1 MRNRY
6 YLLIVSLLCC
16 LGVFGQDFGSTNIA
30 LSGDMGSCPGPEQLK
45 TYYHK
50 GARSKE
56 SWLLVPKST
65 VNVKCKIGDK
75 SVVYMTE
82 SNFEN
87 NNEIQVKHTEFQ
99 IEYDYKEFKH
109 LNKPDKP
116 KSLVLYSN
124 LEWTTISKNSTWNN
138 AISYT
143 QEKQDQ
149 KQSRGTN
156 GKYYYDYPISEQSW
170 KLNSYELWQNIMSN
184 SDNLRY
190 FNNHGYIDI
199 YFRNVFY
206 TVFESKDEGRG
217 DTHYFGGYTHT
228 PTENVLTIRVFK
240 CEVGDLA
247 VNSECN
253 PKLSDGLYAIF
264 EDQKT
269 EYISVSST
277 LRKVVDS
284 AVVTNG
290 VYDYVKINEENE
302 KSERFDGKD
311 NEVNKHDISLAL
323 FKRNNKLNVN
333 DKIKVRRTIKYENV
347 SFSGKTEIC
356 ESSKELE
363 FLVLPTPKIVGIA
376 NQKSE
381 YIECPVK
388 KEISNGL
395 TAGDF
400 YSDYYTLDG
409 MKCDFGSFEKY
420 ADVYNVKYKW
430 KYRKGNGQF
439 RDLPQKG
446 EADRVYSENEI
457 FDFEPE
463 NNPDLQLPLWAL
475 EEGVT
480 YEFQQCAILSGFE
493 NYEILATGEVN
504 SYKITKSRKLDV
516 DKLDVFISEKE
527 VCEEDNLSDVS
538 FTAKYGDNEN
548 PNNYKVDQFNYVWE
562 IAEGMTKENGI
573 EGGKLYLT
581 RNFSDIKNDIQFKVS
596 LSDGCK
602 NTITKETSIHVNE
615 LPKFTADDISKVS
628 EQLSLTK
635 NHDGSIRVTGIK
647 GRQCKL
653 AITDSEKNKHDYYY
667 SENNDGSNLI
677 LISGATFDDKDN
689 MSFNK
694 ELYFY
699 KKSKDGSLKCLS
711 HPVKVEF
718 IALNEIQQNKFI
730 TEEIFVCSGD
740 NLPAL
745 DANNAITSASMEGV
759 SANGI
764 GYLWQYS
771 TDQTNW
777 YDMVNIDAN
786 GGKST
791 FNRES
796 YNGSWEHKITQTTYI
811 RRIAIPKLED
821 GTVLGEFVSNHLK
834 VSIYSKPTLDLEIDN
849 QISVDP
855 KCYGDEITMSM
866 KLNSAKLSE
875 EQKVMWYFNRTNCIT
890 KYGYYHNQG
899 GEKDSTLKEST
910 NGVFDHKMEV
920 RNNYTIR
927 AEIEYCNERI
937 SSKEYLVE
945 TYPKLDLDPIF
956 GKCMV
961 VGNEVE
967 VKAVKDGYTC
977 EIRRGESVYP
987 AVEGASTAK
996 ILLEHQTE
1004 YKFDV
1009 HVTDNVTGCQS
1020 VLNKSIKSTQIKER
1034 KTSVGIGP
1042 SGDISNK
1049 YVCAGTEVEM
1059 RSAIEDHDYKAYSWS
1074 VDGKTVTGERN
1085 FDYKFTPSQTGKDY
1099 EIKRICEYYDGTE
1112 LCYTVEDGITISTYA
1127 PLEAPTIELTTDK
1140 VCNGEK
1146 VEFTAVAN
1154 GGGQEKEYII
1164 TFGGGKSEALSKGAK
1179 YIFVSDA
1186 LTKDTDLMVTV
1197 EDAQCN
1203 GKDNNLYKANS
1214 EKITV
1219 KVEKDLNFTI
1229 SSSPE
1234 FITEEDFKD
1243 GEITVSVKC
1252 AEVDKG
1258 DVLYYQINNGKEIE
1272 EVYNGVGFTV
1282 TMSLEDFEETSGVDL
1297 IVRRVGTIAGC
1308 ESTKVYEYTLNEGFD
1323 GGEPLLVGNDKEDE
1337 IEVCANSQV
1346 DLTISNLKQLT
1357 FGGAPITEMT
1367 GVKWSWY
1374 KGNSRI
1380 ETTEDP
1386 TYTIQVSSTDKT
1398 ATYYAVFSG
1407 KDAGGTVR
1415 KVRSN
1420 KFVIKTG
1427 EGIEVGKIRFED
1439 YAAETFVEYCAGSDT
1454 VVTMVSDFEKAE
1466 LQWLYSKDGGK
1477 NWNDV
1482 PETMNG
1488 QEVTSTNKINIS
1500 VSELASDIKGDDG
1513 KLATEKVYF
1522 RLRATDGCGTES
1534 YSDNLLL
1541 VRFKSSVSMPSP
1553 SIVST
1558 LMYGSEVDFPDSLM
1572 FGRHFNHADPYIFV
1586 GRGDVTDVGNM
1597 QRVYFK
1603 DVMAFG
1609 DNSVDVVRY
1618 EKARIS
1624 EELCMSDTLHY
1635 GFKIY
1640 KKLANPKL
1648 VVNPIDEYFC
1658 SNTNDFKYLYLN
1670 NIDGGDASSY
1680 KTTWQYRIDGYEDW
1694 MDIKEGNNQ
1703 DVFTATIGEIK
1714 KNEVG
1719 EYQQQ
1724 VSINKLNQT
1733 ITVRAMLTCEGDY
1746 PGGYVSSNE
1755 MTMKVYAPLK
1765 DGGIDYTKKE
1775 ICYNTAVDTIKGF
1788 DATGGSGKYTYV
1800 WQKSVDAKLFTDLVN
1815 GEANDPTFAP
1825 WNSGGKYNLKETTYF
1840 RRIVKDDVC
1849 GTSDTSEIK
1858 TVFVRDSFEIV
1869 PEDVSYSKIV
1879 TNNSR
1884 ARLYGVTDF
1893 SQSGTDEIQYIWWKS
1908 LSKEHARSSVGK
1920 EVLTE
1925 PLEVP
1930 DGDDRIKATYY
1941 AQALKG
1947 GCVSANKLPL
1957 EILVYNQNAGHIYI
1971 DGEDIDVKE
1980 KWICSG
1986 EQDLRVLS
1994 SEHAINAEFE
2004 WYYLIDSKENNIT
2017 VQGMR
2022 DGRVTVK
2029 VSTPE
2034 VYLDTT
2040 NVIRELKNISGG
2052 EHYVRI
2058 FRVTKVTIDGVST
2071 RLYGDTLT
2079 FKVVPTLESVSNSL
2093 NSLLYNG
2100 NSLAGDIMIEGGK
2113 KNYCIG
2119 EEPNKIL
2126 GNLDPQVAE
2135 IWADYKKYFGPWLYD
2150 KNISGGFKT
2159 YYEYQK
2165 DNGEWIKDKEYDYAE
2180 NEYAGM
2186 SGYEVKVGNT
2196 LLDGSYRV
2204 RRVMDDGCSSI
2215 TSNEVLLSLFDDQL
2229 NPDTVTTYAF
2239 TPDMTMFNPNN
2250 AIRTGYEVGDSIVF
2264 MSDDRN
2270 LDIVW
2275 YSDPQCTEILMDGRS
2290 WCGMRITE
2298 EVALQKEGDGAYV
2311 YVRARRDD
2319 CYGEAVAV
2327 PFEYGTESD
2336 GGTIYINDTI
2346 ICHNGTYS
2354 DIINET
2360 DASGQYLAPEYKKM
2374 GWTYSWQYK
2383 RSSSDKVLWS
2393 LIPNEEGSGLSS
2405 DVINEYA
2412 AISQNQNGPLLIR
2425 RVATNEK
2432 GRVRYSNVLTLT
2444 RYEKLIP
2451 GSLSI
2456 NGTQNKFCS
2465 YDELPY
2471 VKTTSASGGKVIS
2484 TYNVTW
2490 QYAFNQGEW
2499 ETVNCIDSL
2508 YLGLLVDRIDRK
2520 ENTEISLRC
2529 LYSDECEEVVSEKQS
2544 ITIYRENE
2552 KPSIYQNNDSCD
2564 AEIVKLAVYNDGF
2577 DKTYQWIAIYIDPSD
2592 TTFTE
2597 TTIWNYVGENVM
2609 IVRNGMPTS
2618 SYAVR
2623 SIDEETKCYSDYYY
2637 FNVDSL
2643 PELSQTKPEAPI
2655 AICIGS
2661 DLDIKGGTI
2670 SGGNGDKSYQWQVS
2684 VTGNEEDF
2692 SDIVDATSEDLKLDA
2707 KFMKAASYFRRIV
2720 SDMCDTDTSEIVKV
2734 DVRSKVEVSPE
2745 DLAFNDFKCPNGI
2758 FSAKVVAEKDSMAV
2772 FEYWTL
2778 AGDTIK
2784 ATGKEFQ
2791 MVGFAEDSMS
2801 YELVHYVTDTTGL
2814 TCQSDIIEVYAHN
2827 KPSINHEE
2835 NIIETENYT
2844 PCNESLVKIDGSK
2857 LGGGYSEHIKYHWYV
2872 NGTEQVGAFDYDLRV
2887 RANDDMMILRIA
2899 DNGCARDTSNKLHIE
2914 GQLVFAYDYAK
2925 ELSMEVVS
2933 DSKDSSVVINILG
2946 SKLFSEGYEFSGD
2959 GEMPS
2964 VSSNNIKLPYN
2975 FDVYKDSTLEIYAKV
2990 PYCVKPYVI
2999 NPLRGGVISFDGDT
3013 YLCGGEAVPQIVVTE
3028 LDGGSGQPQYQWQ
3041 YRNERTPDFIN
3052 IPNATNKS
3060 YTPEAIDVETTY
3072 RRIAMDGIYK
3082 SISNELT
3089 LTIKPTPSVAL
3100 IDNSY
3105 TVDELSNLSLHYS
3118 SHSYYQW
3125 VDNMEMYLID
3135 SALNADRTQWQVSY
3149 DKVEW
3154 TNAESDKDSLLLS
3167 DIDDVAYYR
3176 FVAINGCGSD
3186 TSSIV
3191 KVERRTIEP
3200 ITDDQIIWSRTDTF
3214 VCRIKPDYNVNY
3226 LRFNLVT
3233 YNYEGTINSRYLYS
3247 YRVESDCNA
3256 VAWAP
3261 KVRVVDPTRQDGYIR
3276 YDSIFTENTL
3286 QECSVEIRISEMDE
3300 DGNKVMPSDDVTLYV
3315 TRHDTLRGSY
3325 FTKPVKLRVNSFDAT
3340 FAMSIE
3346 DGSEIRVG
3354 EKDVIQLKQ
3363 GDRVRFVPKVT
3374 SNIEYGYG
3382 DLQYNWSLEQPLNKN
3397 YFSVYGGRNGIEG
3410 ITSEKES
3417 PICYYYNGG
3426 SYPVSLKVTDGV
3438 CEKTVYDTSL
3448 YIPENS
3454 LRRFSSSLVLEDEM
3468 QEGDFKQ
3475 IDYIDVFPT
3484 YVTEFVNVVSTG
3496 NATHNVMLVDEV
3508 GRILYG
3514 EKFSG
3519 SVQVPMSGCISGT
3532 YFIVVDELERFK
3544 IIKR

>member
-6 YLLIVSLLCC
+6 YLLIVGLLCC
-16 LGVFGQDFGSTNIA
+16 LSVFGQEFGSTNIA
-30 LSGDMGSCPGPEQLK
+30 LEEDMGRCPGREQLQ

-56 SWLLVPKST
+56 SWLLVPKSK
-65 VNVKCKIGDK
+65 VNVKCQIGDN

-82 SNFEN
+82 SNFESSSD
-87 NNEIQVKHTEFQ
+87 IKVKHTGFF
-99 IEYDYKEFKH
+99 ILYEYREFKAF
-109 LNKPDKP
+109 NKPDRP
-116 KSLVLYSN
+116 KTLELTSN
-124 LEWTTISKNSTWNN
+124 LEWTTRNKESRWNN
-138 AISYT
+138 AMSYT
-143 QEKQDQ
+143 EERQNKKQTL
-149 KQSRGTN
+149 RTN
-156 GKYYYDYPISEQSW
+156 GNYYYEYPISEQSW
-170 KLNSYELWQNIMSN
+170 TLNSHKLWEEIMSN
-184 SDNLRY
+184 QENERF
-190 FNNHGYIDI
+190 FNKNGYIDI

-206 TVFESKDEGRG
+206 TKFESEDEGRNSVNVF
-217 DTHYFGGYTHT
+217 TGYTHT
-228 PTENVLTIRVFK
+228 PSDNVLNIRVFK

-247 VNSECN
+247 VNSGCN

-264 EDQKT
+264 EDQKK
-269 EYISVSST
+269 EYISVSSN
-277 LRKVVDS
+277 LRKVVDN
-284 AVVTNG
+284 VVTNG
-290 VYDYVKINEENE
+290 VYDYVKINDGNE
-302 KSERFDGKD
+302 RSEKFDGKD
-311 NEVNKHDISLAL
+311 SEVNQHDISLAL

-333 DKIKVRRTIKYENV
+333 DIIKVRRAIKYENV

-356 ESSKELE
+356 ESEKELK
-363 FLVLPTPKIVGIA
+363 FLVLPKPKIEGVK
-376 NQKSE
+376 NEKYE

-388 KEISNGL
+388 KELQSGF
-395 TAGDF
+395 TAGD
-400 YSDYYTLDG
+400 YYNDYYTLDG
-409 MKCDFGSFEKY
+409 KKCDFGSFEEY

-439 RDLPQKG
+439 KDLRQLG
-446 EADRVYSENEI
+446 DADRVYSENDI
-457 FDFEPE
+457 FDYEPG

-480 YEFQQCAILSGFE
+480 YEFKQCAILRGFE
-493 NYEILATGEVN
+493 DYEILATGEVN
-504 SYKITKSRKLDV
+504 SYKITISRKLDE
-516 DKLDVFISEKE
+516 DKLDVLISEKE

-538 FTAKYGDNEN
+538 FTAKYGDNED
-548 PNNYKVDQFNYVWE
+548 PNNYNVDQFNYVWE
-562 IAEGMTKENGI
+562 IADGLTKENGNA
-573 EGGKLYLT
+573 EGELSLT
-581 RNFSDIKNDIQFKVS
+581 RNFDNIKSDIQFKVS

-602 NTITKETSIHVNE
+602 NTITKVTSIQVIE
-615 LPKFTADDISKVS
+615 LPNFTADDISKVGG
-628 EQLSLTK
+628 QLSLTK
-635 NHDGSIRVTGIK
+635 NTDGSIRVTGIK

-653 AITDSEKNKHDYYY
+653 AITDPKRTKYDYYY
-667 SENNDGSNLI
+667 SENNDGSDLN
-677 LISGATFDDKDN
+677 LISGAKFDDN
-689 MSFNK
+689 MSSNK
-694 ELYFY
+694 ELFFY
-699 KKSKDGSLKCLS
+699 KKPKDGSLKCLS

-718 IALNEIQQNKFI
+718 IALNEIQQNEFKI
-730 TEEIFVCSGD
+730 EEIFVCSGD

-759 SANGI
+759 SDHNI

-771 TDQTNW
+771 TDEDNW

-821 GTVLGEFVSNHLK
+821 GTELDEFKSNHLK

-1179 YIFVSDA
+1179 YKFVSDG

-1243 GEITVSVKC
+1243 GEITVSVEC

-1272 EVYNGVGFTV
+1272 EVYNGEGFTV
-1282 TMSLEDFEETSGVDL
+1282 TMSLEDFEGTSGVDL
-1297 IVRRVGTIAGC
+1297 IVRRVGKIAGC

-1420 KFVIKTG
+1420 KFDIKTG

-1971 DGEDIDVKE
+1971 DGEDTDVKE

-1986 EQDLRVLS
+1986 EKELRLLS

-2004 WYYLIDSKENNIT
+2004 WKYFIGSSGNVSP

-2040 NVIRELKNISGG
+2040 DVMKALRNSSGT
-2052 EHYVRI
+2052 ESYVRV
-2058 FRVTKVTIDGVST
+2058 FRITKVKNDDVTLT
-2071 RLYGDTLT
+2071 LYGDTIT
-2079 FKVVPTLESVSNSL
+2079 FKVVPTLESVSSVL
-2093 NSLLYNG
+2093 MYNG
-2100 NSLAGDIMIEGGK
+2100 NALAGDIMIEGGK
-2113 KNYCIG
+2113 KNYCLND
-2119 EEPNKIL
+2119 EPNKIL
-2126 GNLDPQVAE
+2126 GNLDPQVASY
-2135 IWADYKKYFGPWLYD
+2135 WNDYMNKFGPWIYD
-2150 KNISGGFKT
+2150 KNVPGGFKT
-2159 YYEYQK
+2159 YFEYQK
-2165 DNGEWIKDKEYDYAE
+2165 NNGEWVKDKEYDYAD

-2186 SGYEVKVGNT
+2186 VEYSLKTNSIQ
-2196 LLDGSYRV
+2196 LDGSYRV

-2215 TSNEVLLSLFDDQL
+2215 TSNEVLLSLFEDQL

-2239 TPDMTMFNPNN
+2239 TPDMTMFSQKN
-2250 AIRTGYEVGDSIVF
+2250 AIQTGYEVGDSIVF

-2275 YSDPQCTEILMDGRS
+2275 YSDPQCTEVLADGKS
-2290 WCGMRITE
+2290 YCGMRLTE
-2298 EVALQKEGDGAYV
+2298 ELANEKEGEGAYI
-2311 YVRARRDD
+2311 YVRARRED
-2319 CYGEAVAV
+2319 CFGEIVAV
-2327 PFEYGTESD
+2327 PFEFGTLSD
-2336 GGTIYINDTI
+2336 GGTIYIPESI
-2346 ICHNGTYS
+2346 ICHNGLYE
-2354 DIINET
+2354 DIIGEGE
-2360 DASGQYLAPEYKKM
+2360 AKGQYKAPVYGPM
-2374 GWTYSWQYK
+2374 QWSYSWQYK
-2383 RSSSDKVLWS
+2383 RSESDKVTWS
-2393 LIPNEEGSGLSS
+2393 TIADETGLGLSA
-2405 DVINEYA
+2405 DVINDLSA
-2412 AISQNQNGPLLIR
+2412 TANSSDSPLLIR

-2444 RYEKLIP
+2444 RYGELVP

-2456 NGTQNKFCS
+2456 NGKKNKFCS

-2490 QYAFNQGEW
+2490 QYAINEGEW

-2508 YLGLLVDRIDRK
+2508 YLGLLVTEIDK
-2520 ENTEISLRC
+2520 KKNNNISLRC
-2529 LYSDECEEVVSEKQS
+2529 LYSDECEEVASEKQS

-2552 KPSIYQNNDSCD
+2552 KPSIYQNNDSCN
-2564 AEIVKLAVYNDGF
+2564 AEIVKLAVYNDGL
-2577 DKTYQWIAIYIDPSD
+2577 DKTYHWIAIYVDPSD
-2592 TTFTE
+2592 TTFAE

-2623 SIDEETKCYSDYYY
+2623 SIDEETKCYSDNKY
-2637 FNVDSL
+2637 FDVDSL
-2643 PELSQTKPEAPI
+2643 PALSQTAPLSPT
-2655 AICIGS
+2655 AICEGS
-2661 DLDIKGGTI
+2661 DVEIKGGTL
-2670 SGGNGDKSYQWQVS
+2670 SGGNGDKTFQWQIS
-2684 VTGNEEDF
+2684 VTGQEEDF
-2692 SDIVDATSEDLKLDA
+2692 ANILNATSEDLHLESKY
-2707 KFMKAASYFRRIV
+2707 MKVTSYFRRIV
-2720 SDMCDTDTSEIVKV
+2720 TDMCDVDTSDIVKV

-2745 DLAFNDFKCPNGI
+2745 DISFNDFKCPNGI
-2758 FSAKVVAEKDSMAV
+2758 FSAMVVAEKDSWAA

-2778 AGDTIK
+2778 AGDTVY
-2784 ATGKEFQ
+2784 AAGKEFQ
-2791 MVGFAEDSMS
+2791 MEGFVGDSIP
-2801 YELVHYVTDTTGL
+2801 YTFIHYVTDTTGL
-2814 TCQSDIIEVYAHN
+2814 TCQSEAIEVYAHN

-2844 PCNESLVKIDGSK
+2844 PCNESLMRVEGAK
-2857 LGGGYSEHIKYHWYV
+2857 LGGGYSENIKYHWYV
-2872 NGTEQVGAFDYDLRV
+2872 NGTEQVGAFDSNLRV
-2887 RANDDMMILRIA
+2887 RAKDDMMIFRIA
-2899 DNGCARDTSNKLHIE
+2899 DNGCVKDTSNTLHLE

-2933 DSKDSSVVINILG
+2933 DAKDSSVVINILG
-2946 SKLFSEGYEFSGD
+2946 SKLFSEGYEFNGD
-2959 GEMPS
+2959 GEMPN
-2964 VSSNNIKLPYN
+2964 VSSNNIRLPYN
-2975 FDVYKDSTLEIYAKV
+2975 YDVYKDSTLEIYAKV
-2990 PYCVKPYVI
+2990 SYCVKPYVI

-3013 YLCGGEAVPQIVVTE
+3013 YLCGGESVPQIVVTE
-3028 LDGGSGQPQYQWQ
+3028 LEGGNGQVQYQWQ

-3052 IPNATNKS
+3052 IDGATSKS
-3060 YTPEAIDVETTY
+3060 YTPSSVDVATTY
-3072 RRIAMDGIYK
+3072 RRIAVDGIYK

-3089 LTIKPTPSVAL
+3089 LTIKPIPSVAL

-3105 TVDELSNLSLHYS
+3105 TTEELFNLSLLYKT
-3118 SHSYYQW
+3118 HSYYQW

-3135 SALNADRTQWQVSY
+3135 SAMNADRTQWQVSY
-3149 DKVEW
+3149 DQVDW
-3154 TNAESDKDSLLLS
+3154 LNAASDKDSILVT
-3167 DIDDVAYYR
+3167 DIEDVAYYR

-3191 KVERRTIEP
+3191 KVERRNIEP
-3200 ITDDQIIWSRTDTF
+3200 ITDDQIRWTLTDTF
-3214 VCRIKPDYNVNY
+3214 ICRINPGYHDNY

-3233 YNYEGTINSRYLYS
+3233 YNYEGTINRRYLYS

-3261 KVRVVDPTRQDGYIR
+3261 KSRVVDPTRPEGFIR

-3286 QECSVEIRISEMDE
+3286 QECSVEIRISEIDG

-3315 TRHDTLRGSY
+3315 TRHDTLRGTSI
-3325 FTKPVKLRVNSFDAT
+3325 TRPVALRVNAFDAT

-3346 DGSEIRVG
+3346 NGPEIRVG
-3354 EKDVIQLKQ
+3354 ENEVNVIRQ
-3363 GDRVRFVPKVT
+3363 GDRVQFIPKVT
-3374 SNIEYGYG
+3374 TNIENSVISY
-3382 DLQYNWSLEQPLNKN
+3382 DWKIEEPINKK
-3397 YFSVYGGRNGIEG
+3397 YFSVYGGRNGIDG

-3417 PICYYYNGG
+3417 PACYYYNGG
-3426 SYPVSLKVTDGV
+3426 YYRVSLEVTDGV
-3438 CEKTVYDTSL
+3438 CKTMVIDTSL

-3454 LRRFSSSLVLEDEM
+3454 LRSFAVPMVMEDDI
-3468 QEGDFKQ
+3468 QDADIKVVDF
-3475 IDYIDVFPT
+3475 IDVYPT
-3484 YVTEFVNVVSTG
+3484 IVKDWVNVVATG
-3496 NATHNVMLVDEV
+3496 ESTHNVMLVDEL
-3508 GRILYG
+3508 GRVLQ
-3514 EKFSG
+3514 EEEFNG
-3519 SVQVPMSGCISGT
+3519 SVRVPMNGCVSGT
-3532 YFIVVDELERFK
+3532 YFIVVDEQERFK
-3544 IIKR
+3544 VIKR